1 MLRGRTR
8 NGIKMDKKKYNEF
21 ADKYE
26 IPTDKLDNFILLY
39 NKPMLLKIISNLRN
53 ALNEMF
59 SEMEE
64 ELEE

>member
-1 MLRGRTR
+1 
-8 NGIKMDKKKYNEF
+8 MDKKKYNEF